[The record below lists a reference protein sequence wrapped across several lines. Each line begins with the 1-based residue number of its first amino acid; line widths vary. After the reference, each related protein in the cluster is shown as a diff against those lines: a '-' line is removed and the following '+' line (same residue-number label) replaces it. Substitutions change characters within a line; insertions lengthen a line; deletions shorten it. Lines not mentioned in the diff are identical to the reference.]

1 MVNPIRLALER
12 LIFDI
17 YALAEKSEGIAGL
30 HQNGDIAPWSD
41 LLSGS
46 PYSPWLGDGLEE
58 ACAALVAPPADMATV
73 PGDEAVE
80 AAAQR
85 IYLAMRFERIETTPP
100 WVDQGNSLAQDA
112 AREAAR
118 KILAAQPPAQPA
130 PPAEGEVDNAALV
143 EFIQELAR
151 VQHVAHGEGQ
161 GPRVDLVVAAE
172 MFCRPAPPAEG
183 EVAKLVEWLQVQAQV
198 AQQPSGRPARG
209 ARWRLARAAELLS
222 QHHPE
227 PLPPGIVPVEY
238 WDIDSG
244 ARIVSEPAEEGSGG
258 CWVVLNSRHV
268 NPCTEFPTLEA
279 AWKALQVAHALPL
292 PAGEVEA

>member
-130 PPAEGEVDNAALV
+130 PPAEGEV
-143 EFIQELAR
+143 
-151 VQHVAHGEGQ
+151 
-161 GPRVDLVVAAE
+161 
-172 MFCRPAPPAEG
+172 
-183 EVAKLVEWLQVQAQV
+183 AKLVEWLQVQAQV